1 MGCKEGCVVAGVANG
16 ENIAV
21 VQISLQDLRSILTN
35 AEFGSCSMIEA
46 FLGWSNV
53 LLVAI

>member
-1 MGCKEGCVVAGVANG
+1 MGCKEGCVVAEVANG

-21 VQISLQDLRSILTN
+21 VQISSQDLRSILTN
-35 AEFGSCSMIEA
+35 AEFESCSMIEA